1 MVEQRQKAVSRMVGP
16 AGRRPAAGDAVLTPK
31 DIFGI
36 LRRHILLMVS
46 MTILGLLIGGAVWYL
61 FLTYF
66 PKYTARTYLRILA
79 PVEKDPMTIVTP
91 QVQKDILYGHRATI
105 AALIMQQS
113 NLQDLIDRDK
123 IRQTKWFHRFGD
135 VETEMHEC
143 IRKAF
148 KDLMG
153 RFRAVPDRDREFVV
167 LSMTCGDKEESALI
181 VNEMAGMFVASQGIE
196 STGAVVKK
204 LASLRS
210 QQDSV
215 QGELYAAEA
224 SLNEVR
230 GRWEGITDLEP
241 RAGRYFQH
249 TITLRLNDLELE
261 QNRLLLQTRQI
272 QALIGTLG
280 SLAEGPIQVQTEYQI
295 ETDPVMMMLAQQLA
309 LQESE
314 IAGRRTRFGENHR
327 VVRRAQELI
336 NEIRERR
343 EIRKAEIA
351 ELTRLSN
358 LRDAQDMLV
367 VLMDRLEEL
376 NALRDEAITKQK
388 ELDAARNLY
397 EQRLMIRDE
406 RKAMLDSIKEQVG
419 KLQIMHLDPETP
431 KVQRWGYAPV
441 PLEVSSPR
449 WGFYLPGGTMLGLLF
464 GIGLTFLVE
473 LLNDLVRTPRDV
485 GRYLHIPLLG
495 VIPDADEDVQIG
507 DADLRHV
514 VRQAP
519 YSITSESYRR
529 FRTNLKLSG
538 AAESLKVLLVSSG
551 MAGDGTTSVAVNLAA
566 TLIAEDKKVLLIDAN
581 FRRPSLQTVFPKAE
595 AGESGAE
602 HPELGLSALLTGQ
615 CSYEEAKRSNVIEG
629 LDIIDSGPLPPNPAE
644 LLGNP
649 QMERLINDQRNSY
662 DYIII
667 DTPPVL
673 LVSDAKVLGRFVD
686 GTVLVFN
693 AGTTRRG
700 AAQRAIRELK
710 ETDAI
715 IVGCVLFAVR
725 AMKGGYF
732 REQFKSYQ
740 KYQKLQLAH
749 ST

>member
-1 MVEQRQKAVSRMVGP
+1 MAEQKQKAVSKMVGP
-16 AGRRPAAGDAVLTPK
+16 AGRRPAAGNAVLTPK
-31 DIFGI
+31 EIFGI
-36 LRRHILLMVS
+36 LRRHILLIVS
-46 MTILGLLIGGAVWYL
+46 MTILGLMLGGVAWYL
-61 FLTYF
+61 FLTYI
-66 PKYTARTYLRILA
+66 PKYTARTYLRVLP
-79 PVEKDPMTIVTP
+79 PVEKDPMTIVSP

-113 NLQDLIDRDK
+113 TLQDLIDRDK
-123 IRQTKWFHRFGD
+123 IRQTKWFRRFGD

-148 KDLMG
+148 KDLM
-153 RFRAVPDRDREFVV
+153 RHFRAVPDRDREFVA
-167 LSMTCGDKEESALI
+167 LSMTCADKEESALI
-181 VNEMAGMFVASQGIE
+181 VNEMAEMFVASRV
-196 STGAVVKK
+196 STSRAEVVEK
-204 LASLRS
+204 LASLRN
-210 QQDSV
+210 QRDSV
-215 QGELYAAEA
+215 QRDLNAAEA
-224 SLNEVR
+224 ELDEVR
-230 GRWEGITDLEP
+230 ARFGITDLEP
-241 RAGRYFQH
+241 RVGRYFQH

-261 QNRLLLQTRQI
+261 QNRLLLQIRQL

-280 SLAEGPIQVQTEYQI
+280 RLAEGPIQVQVEHEI

-314 IAGRRTRFGENHR
+314 LAGRRTRFGENHR
-327 VVRRAQELI
+327 VVQRAQELI

-343 EIRKAEIA
+343 KSRKAEIA
-351 ELTRLSN
+351 EQTRLSN
-358 LRDAQDMLV
+358 LRDAQDTLV

-376 NALRDEAITKQK
+376 EALRQEAITKQK
-388 ELDAARNLY
+388 QLDDARNQY
-397 EQRLMIRDE
+397 EERLMVRDE
-406 RKAMLDSIKEQVG
+406 RKAVLDSIKEQIE
-419 KLQIMHLDPETP
+419 KLQIMRTDPETP
-431 KVQRWGYAPV
+431 KVQFVGYAPV

-449 WGFYLPGGTMLGLLF
+449 WEFYFPGGTMLGLLF

-473 LLNDLVRTPRDV
+473 LLNDLVRMPRDV

-507 DADLRHV
+507 DVDLYHV

-519 YSITSESYRR
+519 YSVTSESYRR

-538 AAESLKVLLVSSG
+538 AAESLKVLLVSSS

-566 TLIAEDKKVLLIDAN
+566 TLVAEDKKVLLIDAN
-581 FRRPSLQTVFPKAE
+581 FRRPSLQTVFPRTGVGDSE
-595 AGESGAE
+595 TE
-602 HPELGLSALLTGQ
+602 HPEFGLSALLTGQ
-615 CSYEEAKRSNVIEG
+615 CSYEEAKRPNVIEG
-629 LDIIDSGPLPPNPAE
+629 LDIIDSGPLPSNPAE
-644 LLGNP
+644 LLGNS
-649 QMERLINDQRNSY
+649 QMERLVNDQRNSY

-673 LVSDAKVLGRFVD
+673 LVSDTKVLARFVD

-700 AAQRAIRELK
+700 TAQRAIRELK
-710 ETDAI
+710 ETNAA
-715 IVGCVLFAVR
+715 IVGCVLFAVK

-732 REQFKSYQ
+732 QEQFKSYR